1 MTPPEQRQLV
11 HRPPQPPV
19 PVSAHKVQL
28 MCKLFLL
35 EIAKRT
41 LEQDLCNVTNKA
53 YDEVQGF
60 LNSSLPT
67 SLVSDLSVALD
78 SKCRAIEKLSASLKD
93 LIVEPGVCVQPAV
106 KMGVRTNLLKPP
118 RDKRIQMTDVL
129 KFGPMLQNVL
139 MASSIAKAV
148 QVVGGTLSL
157 QQLKHFL
164 ISQPAAAQEDDM
176 IHSISSGYNSCVQ
189 TTSSSCHSKGKTKEK
204 AVIYEKKSQPDNVLL
219 PSAVI
224 QSPKIDAERPPLL
237 LPPIPTILPEMRN
250 PKPMKI
256 TPLIS
261 WGRGDDVQVQHQK
274 QTSSQLLH
282 FLRAKAKNKGA
293 LEVNVMEWNK
303 SKYTSCSPQSTS
315 TTIKTQSHQ
324 FRNVLRDDL
333 MEALAPKTLRA
344 DIENQAPVFRVKQVE
359 SSGSL
364 TYTCVIATKTELWDI
379 GDIFTEVQPAHT
391 DGSPDKDECC
401 QNRSAKVENSS
412 VDIEWK
418 TQTPQC
424 TKPEGEHNSSG
435 PETPVINNVTI
446 PEFQIRKFDEIEVVV
461 SHVVSPG
468 NFYIQHA
475 DSLAK
480 LQALVTDSWRASSSY
495 AEQNCIPDIGTQV
508 MGWFPTQE
516 QWCRAQVTKICGV
529 SGDHIPPDGT
539 GSETSIKVEVKR
551 LDHGGTACLSLK
563 NTKELTL
570 EMATLPLQAAQ
581 VSLAD
586 VTPVNGRDWS
596 EQAVGWFKAMVHNRT
611 FYARSYPQGLKLTVE
626 LFLEKGKLGAM
637 RRSAPLSLRLAQ
649 NGHAKHSQLKNVG
662 LVKRST
668 VQLKMRKQD
677 SDREKYLISCYI
689 QRQLLC
695 FPRGIC
701 EPVSDSVPWMAV
713 AQVKAFL
720 HSPALPST
728 INNVAGPRPF
738 VSTQIP
744 PFAGDLESKMNW
756 GTFYAVISGV
766 NRHSTGIG
774 RVWLSV
780 IFIFRIMVLVV
791 AAESVWGD
799 EKSGFTCNTQQPGC
813 NSVCYDQFFPISHI
827 RLWALQLI
835 LVSTPALLVAMHVAH
850 RRHIDKKILKRTG
863 RSSPKELEQ
872 VKNQKFQITGALWW
886 TYMISIIFRIVLEV
900 AFLYIFYLLY
910 PDFKMVRLVKCDSY
924 PCPNTVDCFV
934 SRPTEKTIF
943 TVFML
948 AVSGVCVLLNLAE
961 VAYLMGRACKR
972 CFRGSEDESK
982 AAWMSQRLSSYRQNE
997 INQLI
1002 ADHSLKSKFTV
1013 TKKSPSEKVERCSA
1027 F

>member
-129 KFGPMLQNVL
+129 KFGPMLQNVF

-189 TTSSSCHSKGKTKEK
+189 TTSSSCHSK
-204 AVIYEKKSQPDNVLL
+204 
-219 PSAVI
+219 
-224 QSPKIDAERPPLL
+224 
-237 LPPIPTILPEMRN
+237 
-250 PKPMKI
+250 
-256 TPLIS
+256 
-261 WGRGDDVQVQHQK
+261 
-274 QTSSQLLH
+274 
-282 FLRAKAKNKGA
+282 
-293 LEVNVMEWNK
+293 
-303 SKYTSCSPQSTS
+303 
-315 TTIKTQSHQ
+315 
-324 FRNVLRDDL
+324 
-333 MEALAPKTLRA
+333 
-344 DIENQAPVFRVKQVE
+344 
-359 SSGSL
+359 
-364 TYTCVIATKTELWDI
+364 
-379 GDIFTEVQPAHT
+379 
-391 DGSPDKDECC
+391 
-401 QNRSAKVENSS
+401 
-412 VDIEWK
+412 
-418 TQTPQC
+418 
-424 TKPEGEHNSSG
+424 
-435 PETPVINNVTI
+435 ETPVINNVTI

-1013 TKKSPSEKVERCSA
+1013 TKKSPMEDPGA
-1027 F
+1027 WILIPA

>member
-129 KFGPMLQNVL
+129 KFGPMLQNVF

-516 QWCRAQVTKICGV
+516 QWCRAQEKCATVFE
-529 SGDHIPPDGT
+529 T
-539 GSETSIKVEVKR
+539 GPKRTRKTQSTEECWSREKNSYSKSEKTIFSECDCK
-551 LDHGGTACLSLK
+551 GTA
-563 NTKELTL
+563 
-570 EMATLPLQAAQ
+570 
-581 VSLAD
+581 
-586 VTPVNGRDWS
+586 PVFPQRNL
-596 EQAVGWFKAMVHNRT
+596 RT
-611 FYARSYPQGLKLTVE
+611 Y
-626 LFLEKGKLGAM
+626 
-637 RRSAPLSLRLAQ
+637 
-649 NGHAKHSQLKNVG
+649 
-662 LVKRST
+662 
-668 VQLKMRKQD
+668 
-677 SDREKYLISCYI
+677 
-689 QRQLLC
+689 
-695 FPRGIC
+695 
-701 EPVSDSVPWMAV
+701 
-713 AQVKAFL
+713 
-720 HSPALPST
+720 
-728 INNVAGPRPF
+728 
-738 VSTQIP
+738 
-744 PFAGDLESKMNW
+744 LESKMNW